1 MAITAEQ
8 KSTELLSRLD
18 VSILPFPEKYL
29 DSAYLSLGTGVT
41 ALVICILEVVA
52 PSEIVE
58 IGLDLALAAIIF
70 GALTVRR
77 DKRWDQPPLAG
88 IIMGALTWFFY
99 LFCIAVY
106 HPGAANYIHR
116 SYFENYPYKP
126 IGQAVDSFIS
136 NPRWEVGRPTDPDF
150 SGYTIV
156 NLYGGVIQAGQKK
169 PAVIQ
174 FLFDNATREFELVA
188 MEVDGWPVNEYAVDS
203 FIDTM
208 MKKSCRIQ
216 TRR

>member
-1 MAITAEQ
+1 MEITDEQ
-8 KSTELLSRLD
+8 KPSELLSRLD

-52 PSEIVE
+52 PSEVID

-77 DKRWDQPPLAG
+77 DKRWGQPPLAG
-88 IIMGALTWFFY
+88 IIMGAITWFFF

-106 HPGAANYIHR
+106 HPGAAHYIQR
-116 SYFENYPYKP
+116 SSFEDYPHKP

-136 NPRWEVGRPTDPDF
+136 NPRWEIDRPADPDF
-150 SGYTIV
+150 LGYTIV
-156 NLYGGVIQAGQKK
+156 NLYGGVIQGGQKK
-169 PAVIQ
+169 QAVVQ

-188 MEVDGWPVNEYAVDS
+188 MEVDGWPVNEYAMDS

-208 MKKSCRIQ
+208 MKKSSRIR